1 MFLKISFDESSRNL
15 NKTKFI
21 NYRTDTIIITV
32 IYYSA
37 RDLRSVGR
45 DRIPVVTRKKNLIA
59 TENGSLFRN
68 KSRLQP
74 TTGRDPEK
82 NPIAARHRSRPEFS
96 TEATKFYW
104 LEELNLNESR
114 IFLNGYM
121 RTCFSCVPILYVRYK
136 SFNHSNRIFGG
147 KNYDSINWTALV
159 RFYFYNDT
167 KHLVSRTR
175 PVVGRDL
182 SRIKVPNTNL

>member
-1 MFLKISFDESSRNL
+1 MFLKISFDESSRDL
-15 NKTKFI
+15 NKTKFL

-37 RDLRSVGR
+37 RDLRSEGR

-59 TENGSLFRN
+59 TENGSLSRN

-96 TEATKFYW
+96 TEATQILLIRRAKFKW
-104 LEELNLNESR
+104 IPN
-114 IFLNGYM
+114 IFKRLYENVFLM
-121 RTCFSCVPILYVRYK
+121 RS
-136 SFNHSNRIFGG
+136 
-147 KNYDSINWTALV
+147 
-159 RFYFYNDT
+159 YFICS
-167 KHLVSRTR
+167 L
-175 PVVGRDL
+175 
-182 SRIKVPNTNL
+182 